1 MKHIQKLIRA
11 IQKIPGFVASAVLQL
26 VSWALFGLQ
35 MLRGEIRLVNLDPT
49 VAGEAAKT
57 RPAVIVSNDA
67 LNAVAMSLSRGVVT
81 VVPITSNTKKVYPFQ
96 VELDKDSTGLSVQS
110 KAQAEQIR
118 AVSISRIG
126 RRIGV
131 LNADLQQQ
139 LDVALRLH
147 LNL

>member
-1 MKHIQKLIRA
+1 
-11 IQKIPGFVASAVLQL
+11 
-26 VSWALFGLQ
+26 

-96 VELDKDSTGLSVQS
+96 VELDKDSTGLSIRS

-131 LNADLQQQ
+131 LNSDLQHQ